1 MTDKITI
8 SISKELEEKLEE
20 KIKETNFKS
29 IQDYILFILEQVVS
43 DEGVNNE
50 KIAYTKKEEKEIRGD
65 QSWYTEEERK
75 QGYNEEEE
83 ESLKKHLD
91 DLGYL

>member
-8 SISKELEEKLEE
+8 LIPRDLKLKLEK

-29 IQDYILFILEQVVS
+29 IQEYILYILEQIVS
-43 DEGVNNE
+43 DERVNNE
-50 KIAYTKKEEKEIRGD
+50 KIAYTEKEEKEIRGD
-65 QSWYTEEERK
+65 QAWYTEDGGKQAYTEEE
-75 QGYNEEEE
+75 EAA
-83 ESLKKHLD
+83 LKKNLK